1 MARTELYILETR
13 FSFNG
18 SDSSIFP
25 VIISN
30 SSEYILVDCG
40 YEGFLPLLE
49 QAAIQS
55 GTSFQQLTG
64 ILISHHDIDHIG
76 GLHEIKAAY
85 PYIKIYSPDLEE
97 AFINGKQKNLRL
109 VQAESMYDSLPDDQK
124 PGALY
129 FQDIHRKIKPV
140 PVNKTFA
147 VNGDTYLMD
156 GVRIMHTPG
165 HMPGHISI
173 YLEASNT
180 VVSADAL
187 VYENGELDIANP
199 GFTLDLPAA
208 IASIKKIQA
217 LQPAAIVCYHGGL
230 VNTGVTEK
238 LDRLVAKYS

>member
-1 MARTELYILETR
+1 MAHTELYILETR

-18 SDSSIFP
+18 SDSSIYP

-30 SSEYILVDCG
+30 NSEYILVDCG

-64 ILISHHDIDHIG
+64 VLISHHDIDHIG

-85 PYIKIYSPDLEE
+85 PYIKIYSPDIEE
-97 AFINGKQKNLRL
+97 EYINGTQKNLRL
-109 VQAESMYDSLPDDQK
+109 VQAESMYDSLPEDQK
-124 PGALY
+124 QGALY

-140 PVNKTFA
+140 AVNKTFA
-147 VNGDTYLMD
+147 VNGDSYLLD
-156 GVRIMHTPG
+156 GVRLIHTPG
-165 HMPGHISI
+165 HMPGHISV

-187 VYENGELDIANP
+187 VYENGELEIANP
-199 GFTLDLPAA
+199 GFTLDLVSAVD
-208 IASIKKIQA
+208 SVKKIRA
-217 LQPAAIVCYHGGL
+217 LEPSAIVCYHGGL
-230 VNTGVTEK
+230 VNTEVTGK
-238 LDRLVAKYS
+238 LDRLIARYS